1 VSKPVW
7 MLAACLMAGRA
18 PAEEFSLMIGPPVAA
33 QNYSAKS
40 AAFVFRTKGCA
51 DPDKIEVNGTAEGL
65 YNGVRK
71 TVRLQRIGAVQPGVY
86 SIFREWTGE
95 GVWVVNLAA
104 RCTGAVA
111 GALVPIGPNGFI
123 RDSSK
128 FFPRTA
134 SEAEIDA
141 SLKALAKVG
150 GESAPTAKK

>member
-7 MLAACLMAGRA
+7 MLAACLIAGRA

-33 QNYSAKS
+33 QNYNAKN

-71 TVRLQRIGAVQPGVY
+71 TLRLQRIGAVQPGVY
-86 SIFREWTGE
+86 SIFREWAAE

-104 RCTGAVA
+104 RCTSAVA

-128 FFPRTA
+128 FFPRTP
-134 SEAEIDA
+134 SEAEIEA

-150 GESAPTAKK
+150 GESAPTTKK